1 MVGIYGDRKD
11 AGNALA
17 SHLEAYRGRP
27 SIVLAIPNGGIPI
40 GLRVRERLGSEFGV
54 LVVRKLHI
62 PWDPEAGFGAMAPD
76 GTVVFNEPLR
86 RALGLTGEEERAVI
100 ESELTAIARRIE
112 MYGAG
117 TLPRLKGKVVILV
130 DDGLASG
137 YSMMAA
143 VRYVRQRGPKEI
155 VVAVPTASQSAMSL
169 VTRVADAVVC
179 PNVRSGPVF
188 AVADAYRDWRDLGHE
203 EILALLRAEGEEDET
218 AAPATTTERVS

>member
-1 MVGIYGDRKD
+1 M
-11 AGNALA
+11 
-17 SHLEAYRGRP
+17 
-27 SIVLAIPNGGIPI
+27 VLAIPNGGIPV

-112 MYGAG
+112 MYG
-117 TLPRLKGKVVILV
+117 TRILPRLKGKVVILV

-143 VRYVRQRGPKEI
+143 VPYVRQRGPKEI
-155 VVAVPTASQSAMSL
+155 VVAVPTASQSAVNL

-188 AVADAYRDWRDLGHE
+188 AVADAYRNWRDLGDE
-203 EILALLRAEGEEDET
+203 EILALLRAEGGEDET
-218 AAPATTTERVS
+218 AAPTTTTERISRRSPL